1 MGYDVS
7 KLLRKTASEWEAG
20 KKKVYKCDKIK
31 GLQDCKILHSM
42 QNFKMARKYP
52 SVYVEIDVFMNAL
65 LEQWN
70 ATFGAKKDRA
80 KASSALKEEA
90 KAPYFLDKTVIFPQL
105 IKRNRKP
112 KKSNKREK
120 TKPLDLD
127 LRAANGDRYHASNC
141 RVFLD
146 NKQGSTE
153 LNTNTR
159 SIKLR

>member
-1 MGYDVS
+1 
-7 KLLRKTASEWEAG
+7 
-20 KKKVYKCDKIK
+20 
-31 GLQDCKILHSM
+31 
-42 QNFKMARKYP
+42 
-52 SVYVEIDVFMNAL
+52 MNAL

-153 LNTNTR
+153 PNVNIV

>member
-1 MGYDVS
+1 
-7 KLLRKTASEWEAG
+7 
-20 KKKVYKCDKIK
+20 
-31 GLQDCKILHSM
+31 
-42 QNFKMARKYP
+42 MAKRYP
-52 SVYVEIDVFMNAL
+52 NAYVEIDVFMNSL

-70 ATFGAKKDRA
+70 ATFGSKKNRA
-80 KASSALKEEA
+80 KASSALKEET

-112 KKSNKREK
+112 QKSIREK
-120 TKPLDLD
+120 NKKPLDSD

-153 LNTNTR
+153 LNANIR